1 MVSKLR
7 AGEGGG
13 KPRDDEGKLMLIEDM
28 KVFVINPTGVD
39 SRSLMM
45 MMTLIESH
53 ATFVTTKTK
62 C

>member
-7 AGEGGG
+7 ASEGGD
-13 KPRDDEGKLMLIEDM
+13 KPRDDEGKLRLIEDM
-28 KVFVINPTGVD
+28 NVFVINPTGFD

-45 MMTLIESH
+45 MMTLIECH